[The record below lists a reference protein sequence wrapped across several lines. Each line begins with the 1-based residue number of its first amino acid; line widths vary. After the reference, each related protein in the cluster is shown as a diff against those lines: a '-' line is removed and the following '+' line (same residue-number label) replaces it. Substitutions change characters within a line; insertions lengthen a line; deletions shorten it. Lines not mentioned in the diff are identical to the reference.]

1 MFIYQ
6 IGDLLGSHS
15 IPIRHGYCIWGER
28 CLYKLLVGSITE
40 TYIQTI
46 KADSKGILRSNQRTL
61 CEAFPIVFDYHI
73 HPVAIVEAS
82 NCSSGLKETYIQ
94 TIKADSKGI
103 LRSDQKALCE
113 AFPIV
118 SDYHIHPVAIV
129 EASNCSSGPKETYIQ
144 TIAMIIYVSLS

>member
-6 IGDLLGSHS
+6 IGDLLASHS

-46 KADSKGILRSNQRTL
+46 KADYWGSNSKGILR
-61 CEAFPIVFDYHI
+61 P
-73 HPVAIVEAS
+73 
-82 NCSSGLKETYIQ
+82 
-94 TIKADSKGI
+94 
-103 LRSDQKALCE
+103 DQKALCE

-129 EASNCSSGPKETYIQ
+129 EASNCSSGLKETYIQ
-144 TIAMIIYVSLS
+144 TIAMIIYVRSLL